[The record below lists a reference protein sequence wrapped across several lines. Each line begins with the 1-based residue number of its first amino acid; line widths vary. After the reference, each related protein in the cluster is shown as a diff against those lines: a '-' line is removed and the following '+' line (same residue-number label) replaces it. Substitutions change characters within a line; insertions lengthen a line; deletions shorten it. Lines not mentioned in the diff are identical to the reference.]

1 WSFPGGHVEAGESLH
16 DALIRE
22 LREEIGVTPLS
33 FEQIG
38 AIEEPNAQA
47 NGDASYHMFAITAWS
62 GGEPRALGREHSELS
77 WFDLKAAGEL
87 RDLAM
92 PDYLPILLRCAVMID
107 PKAVDGRTGTIG
119 HLEAALAQNGSM
131 SEFLSR
137 FDEIALPGAWL
148 VAGAIAQTVWNLAF
162 GKPAELG
169 IKDVDLV
176 YFDADDLSPET
187 EAAHEHRLRHMFRH
201 FPVKL
206 DVKNEAR
213 VHLWYAARFGYPIA

>member
-1 WSFPGGHVEAGESLH
+1 MWRRMSRVPTLSAFTPFISRSPPLCARSWSRSVCFADAAPSLLRFGEPAIRGMRMTDIVNGLLLRNGTVLLAKRSAGRRAYPNRWSFPGGHVEAGESLH

-47 NGDASYHMFAITAWS
+47 NGDATYHMFAVTAWS

-107 PKAVDGRTGTIG
+107 PKAVD
-119 HLEAALAQNGSM
+119 
-131 SEFLSR
+131 
-137 FDEIALPGAWL
+137 
-148 VAGAIAQTVWNLAF
+148 
-162 GKPAELG
+162 
-169 IKDVDLV
+169 
-176 YFDADDLSPET
+176 
-187 EAAHEHRLRHMFRH
+187 
-201 FPVKL
+201 
-206 DVKNEAR
+206 
-213 VHLWYAARFGYPIA
+213 